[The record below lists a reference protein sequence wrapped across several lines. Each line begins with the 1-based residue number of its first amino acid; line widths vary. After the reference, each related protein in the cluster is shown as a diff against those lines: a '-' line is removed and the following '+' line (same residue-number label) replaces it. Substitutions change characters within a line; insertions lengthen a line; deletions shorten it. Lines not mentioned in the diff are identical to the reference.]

1 MCCRSPCAAQDLL
14 INKSDAGVHALLEAY
29 KNQYCLKWLPVQSLS
44 GKAGAEAWRDAVDTG
59 DIVCTGQAIATKR
72 KRKRALTGKEKADA
86 TAAAAARKLPKLP
99 ASNGTGTGQ
108 QSPPPTQNQRP
119 SADLSNASGEPVAAS
134 RAASDDGANADD
146 MAARMPQWAAAE
158 AARQLSIPSIA
169 IADGPAF
176 QRSVSTF
183 LSSRFIEINIRKTD
197 QPICLLLPSAYHFL
211 FVGSNIAFRNML
223 CLFCLNDSH

>member
-146 MAARMPQWAAAE
+146 MAARMPQCAAAE

-197 QPICLLLPSAYHFL
+197 RPICLLLPSAYHFL

>member
-14 INKSDAGVHALLEAY
+14 INKSDAGVHALLEDY

-44 GKAGAEAWRDAVDTG
+44 GKAGAEAWRDAVETG
-59 DIVCTGQAIATKR
+59 DIVCTRQATAPKR
-72 KRKRALTGKEKADA
+72 KRKRARTGKENADA
-86 TAAAAARKLPKLP
+86 AAAAAARKLPKLP

-146 MAARMPQWAAAE
+146 MAARMPQRAAAE

-197 QPICLLLPSAYHFL
+197 RPICPAASKCLPFPICWI
-211 FVGSNIAFRNML
+211 IAFRNML
-223 CLFCLNDSH
+223 SVFCLNDSH